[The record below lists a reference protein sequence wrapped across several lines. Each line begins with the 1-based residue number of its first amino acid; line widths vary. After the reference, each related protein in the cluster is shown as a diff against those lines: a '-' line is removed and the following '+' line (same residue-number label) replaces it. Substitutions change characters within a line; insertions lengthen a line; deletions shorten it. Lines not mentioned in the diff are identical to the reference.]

1 MENLFAPKK
10 AYGSCTIFS
19 FSEGEF
25 FKVPS
30 FSAFFR
36 LLPLNSAFSEK

>member
-1 MENLFAPKK
+1 MAPALF
-10 AYGSCTIFS
+10 FR